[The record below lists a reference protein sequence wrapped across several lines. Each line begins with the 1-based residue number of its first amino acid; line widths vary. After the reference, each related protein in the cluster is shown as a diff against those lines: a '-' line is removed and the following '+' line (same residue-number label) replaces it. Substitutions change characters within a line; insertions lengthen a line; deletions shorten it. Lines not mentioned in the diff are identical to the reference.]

1 MRVSQGNLGNLQT
14 KTITTAD
21 ATENG
26 QGQEKEYNL
35 EQYMEY
41 IPAKRDQ
48 DVRMANMLQQQGTK
62 VLIY

>member
-14 KTITTAD
+14 KTITTPD